1 MYYILLPSLALIYC
15 VLVGFLKR
23 KKKSI
28 LSASVIY
35 GLIIPIKN
43 VLFDLLLTSSG
54 NELLTMKTQLCGG
67 ISQMCNEMRKDKN
80 PSVLF
85 VSYISYPLYF

>member
-1 MYYILLPSLALIYC
+1 MYYILLPSLALIYY

-23 KKKSI
+23 KKSI

-67 ISQMCNEMRKDKN
+67 LSQMCNEMRKDKN